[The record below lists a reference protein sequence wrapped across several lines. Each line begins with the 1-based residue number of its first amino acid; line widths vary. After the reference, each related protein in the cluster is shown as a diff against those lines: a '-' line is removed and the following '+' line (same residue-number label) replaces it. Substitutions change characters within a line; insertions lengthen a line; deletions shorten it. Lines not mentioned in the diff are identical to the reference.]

1 MSSKC
6 FYRGYY
12 LSAITTPEDTGGY
25 RARVAIMALDGDKT
39 RSQRFVDFGLFASK
53 DQADEHAIEAGKEW
67 IDVQLK
73 QSTGG

>member
-1 MSSKC
+1 
-6 FYRGYY
+6 
-12 LSAITTPEDTGGY
+12 
-25 RARVAIMALDGDKT
+25 VAIMALDGDKT